1 MSESQTN
8 QRHAEYKIP
17 GGKLLVLDFQLHA
30 NKLSKV
36 QLSGDFFM
44 EPPEA
49 LDVINDTL
57 EGIPADFDEQDLIK
71 KLSNNLGDSV
81 TLYGITLEGII
92 VVIKRALS
100 WKLNVQT
107 GQIMIGS

>member
-1 MSESQTN
+1 MSESQNN

-17 GGKLLVLDFQLHA
+17 GGKLLVLDFQLLA
-30 NKLSKV
+30 NKLTQV

-57 EGIPADFDEQDLIK
+57 EGISADFDEQELIQQ
-71 KLSNNLGDSV
+71 LNTNLGDSV
-81 TLYGITLEGII
+81 ILYGITIEGII
-92 VVIKRALS
+92 VVLKRALS
-100 WKLNVQT
+100 
-107 GQIMIGS
+107 